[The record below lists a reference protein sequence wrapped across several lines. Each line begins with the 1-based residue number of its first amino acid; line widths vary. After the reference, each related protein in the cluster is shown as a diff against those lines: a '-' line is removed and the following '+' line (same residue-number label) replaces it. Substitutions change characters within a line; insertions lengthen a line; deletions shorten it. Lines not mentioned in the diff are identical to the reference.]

1 MQWLNFIVH
10 CKVLFNNHKIF
21 QICYGDFIN
30 NIERPSILWQKYCFP
45 TFERNK
51 DDIASPSSTGIHY
64 RFYRPGTLWINLPE
78 LYASLQWVE
87 HICFI

>member
-30 NIERPSILWQKYCFP
+30 NIEGPSILWQKYCFP
-45 TFERNK
+45 TFDLKEIKTILLPR
-51 DDIASPSSTGIHY
+51 
-64 RFYRPGTLWINLPE
+64 LLPE
-78 LYASLQWVE
+78 STIDSTDPELFGLIYQNSTLP
-87 HICFI
+87 FNG